1 MFHKFPQKKSIKTF
15 DKQKKICDNINTT
28 NIKRLT
34 TETQHKPIQKDGVYK
49 MTILKKIT
57 AFVLASVIAA
67 GSTLSAYAA
76 DNETVIIEA
85 VQTTTPTETKIT
97 DPVGENGSVKTETTI
112 IEEEPA
118 APDTGVDLS
127 DINYTPIDLSGYKQ
141 WDGKTAMVSG
151 TNYYIK
157 GNVKL
162 NKSFVV
168 PQDSKLVLTPG
179 SNVTLYKDRFLNIK
193 GSMIVEPKAELLYSG
208 KLYLA
213 KGASFENYGTVKA
226 SVSSQTQILGEYV
239 ARSNSTVLISG
250 TMNVYKDGIYLNY
263 GSTSMTQN
271 SKALITGDFQTP
283 EGGRLAICGYYAIT
297 ISGRAT
303 FSGKLYLY
311 GELVNSGVLIFE
323 KTVRYYKATGARMAA
338 SKSSRLI
345 DYRYQ
350 SNTTVSPTDKGIKGI
365 DVSYAQGAINWR
377 KVRLAGINFAII
389 RASRGYIS
397 EQKPMM
403 QDVTFEYNIT
413 EATAAGIDVG
423 VYHYLYATTVEE
435 ARKEAKFFIETIKPY
450 KITYPVILDVE
461 EQYQAD
467 LGKEKITAICKAFLE
482 EIEAAGYYAMIYAN
496 KAWLTN
502 YLDMEQ
508 LKDYDVWL
516 AQWNTIPTYN
526 GPFGMWQYSS
536 KGIVSGIDGYV
547 DLNIS
552 YKDYADVIEK
562 NGLNNLNKASDE
574 AA

>member
-1 MFHKFPQKKSIKTF
+1 
-15 DKQKKICDNINTT
+15 
-28 NIKRLT
+28 
-34 TETQHKPIQKDGVYK
+34 
-49 MTILKKIT
+49 
-57 AFVLASVIAA
+57 
-67 GSTLSAYAA
+67 
-76 DNETVIIEA
+76 
-85 VQTTTPTETKIT
+85 
-97 DPVGENGSVKTETTI
+97 
-112 IEEEPA
+112 
-118 APDTGVDLS
+118 
-127 DINYTPIDLSGYKQ
+127 
-141 WDGKTAMVSG
+141 
-151 TNYYIK
+151 
-157 GNVKL
+157 
-162 NKSFVV
+162 
-168 PQDSKLVLTPG
+168 
-179 SNVTLYKDRFLNIK
+179 
-193 GSMIVEPKAELLYSG
+193 
-208 KLYLA
+208 
-213 KGASFENYGTVKA
+213 
-226 SVSSQTQILGEYV
+226 
-239 ARSNSTVLISG
+239 
-250 TMNVYKDGIYLNY
+250 
-263 GSTSMTQN
+263 
-271 SKALITGDFQTP
+271 
-283 EGGRLAICGYYAIT
+283 
-297 ISGRAT
+297 
-303 FSGKLYLY
+303 
-311 GELVNSGVLIFE
+311 
-323 KTVRYYKATGARMAA
+323 MAA